1 MFGLESHNNMGIKN
15 FISEFQDYFFVKRSL
30 LESLDEDKLSSSNI
44 EITLKQTEQIINDF
58 KQELEFLDKETI
70 EVYTEVEDI
79 INSINSKID
88 KINFYA
94 EAIKDINTTTE
105 DKDNIISIFPY
116 PLDTTSKNWE
126 QNGRCYILEPKSSY
140 INVSP
145 YSTASYDSFAKK
157 GVNKY
162 IISDTFSTRYI
173 ALNKNATVKINNIT
187 CFNSAREELSTIVL
201 NSENSNVITI
211 PHNTVYINIEY
222 EAEDSSSINFNII
235 PLSFYHFGTSIIP
248 LQFNTYPYG
257 NILSFNVKK
266 DIPFGCYM
274 QIKMYCTFKDIN
286 GNVITT
292 EEFWYSIDNDNKIV
306 LKKEWVTTEVIERV
320 WKNGAFKNIES
331 NAELDSIKNNDYV
344 VCKPTYSSKI
354 RLNTESSFFLDV
366 KGAKTVEIQP
376 SLYLY
381 SLANETLTPRFNS
394 LTGIMKSI
402 NLN

>member
-1 MFGLESHNNMGIKN
+1 MGIKN

-58 KQELEFLDKETI
+58 KQELQFLDKETI

-94 EAIKDINTTTE
+94 EAIKDVNTTTE

-116 PLDTTSKNWE
+116 PLDSASKNWE

-162 IISDTFSTRYI
+162 IISDTYSTRYI
-173 ALNKNATVKINNIT
+173 AINKNATVKINNIT
-187 CFNSAREELSTIVL
+187 CFNSAREKLSTIVL

-211 PHNTVYINIEY
+211 PYNTVYINIEY
-222 EAEDSSSINFNII
+222 EAEDSSSINFSII
-235 PLSFYHFGTSIIP
+235 PLSFYHFSTSIIP

-274 QIKMYCTFKDIN
+274 QIKMYCTFKDVN
-286 GNVITT
+286 GNVITA
-292 EEFWYSIDNDNKIV
+292 EEFWYSIDNDNKVV
-306 LKKEWVTTEVIERV
+306 LKKEWVTTEVVERV

-331 NAELDSIKNNDYV
+331 TTELDSIKDNDYV
-344 VCKPTYSSKI
+344 ICKPAYNSKI
-354 RLNTESSFFLDV
+354 RLNTESSFFLNV

-381 SLANETLTPRFNS
+381 SLANETLTPRFNR

-402 NLN
+402 NIN